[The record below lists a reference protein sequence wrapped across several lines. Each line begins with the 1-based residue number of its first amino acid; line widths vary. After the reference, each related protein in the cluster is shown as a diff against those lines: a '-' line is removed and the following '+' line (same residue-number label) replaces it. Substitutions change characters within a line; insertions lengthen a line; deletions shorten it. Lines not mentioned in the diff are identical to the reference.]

1 MSKYNGGT
9 DYRKYALVLELL
21 GLAHRITKSGYKI
34 RFVKVADEEYSRYK
48 EERRLNETDRAEE
61 ENSWGD

>member
-21 GLAHRITKSGYKI
+21 GLAHRITKSGYNI
-34 RFVKVADEEYSRYK
+34 RFVKVADEEYSK
-48 EERRLNETDRAEE
+48 DRDDKKG
-61 ENSWGD
+61 N

>member
-21 GLAHRITKSGYKI
+21 GLAHRINKSGYKI
-34 RFVKVADEEYSRYK
+34 RFVKVADEEYSKYQ
-48 EERRLNETDRAEE
+48 EERQLNGTDKAE
-61 ENSWGD
+61 